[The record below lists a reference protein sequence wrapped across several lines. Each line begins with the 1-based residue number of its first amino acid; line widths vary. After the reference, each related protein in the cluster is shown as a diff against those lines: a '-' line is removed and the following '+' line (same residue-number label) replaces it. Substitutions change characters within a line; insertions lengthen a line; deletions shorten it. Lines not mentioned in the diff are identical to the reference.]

1 MGENRSTRRATNEVV
16 FRLVNEEIEALN
28 IEVQGSTA
36 AGSMDIV
43 CECEDLACAERLDV
57 TIDAYED
64 VRASPLLFFVTP
76 GHERKDIE
84 RVVKTTESYY
94 VVSKN
99 PRSASGKAAVATD
112 PRS

>member
-28 IEVQGSTA
+28 IDVQGSTA

-43 CECEDLACAERLDV
+43 CECEDIACAERLAV
-57 TIDAYED
+57 TIDAYEH

-76 GHERKDIE
+76 GHERQDIE
-84 RVVKTTESYY
+84 QVALLRVDDLLHL
-94 VVSKN
+94 
-99 PRSASGKAAVATD
+99 RQLIVAEAFLCQTLQ
-112 PRS
+112 